1 MPAKIRSKDQAS
13 NDHGIKGSSKDHG
26 IKGSEG
32 KDHGIKGS
40 GRDHGIKGSGKD
52 QLEAAI
58 DPPGG
63 DCLRR
68 SLART

>member
-13 NDHGIKGSSKDHG
+13 NDHGIKGSS
-26 IKGSEG
+26 